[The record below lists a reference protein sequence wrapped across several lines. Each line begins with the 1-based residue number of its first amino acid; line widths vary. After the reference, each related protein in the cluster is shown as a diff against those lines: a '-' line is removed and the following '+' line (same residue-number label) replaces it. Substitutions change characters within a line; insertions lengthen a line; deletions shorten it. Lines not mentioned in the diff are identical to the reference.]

1 MSISDLFT
9 WRVLGAAVLL
19 TIAYKVFW
27 AESSRSQQYILPVHQ
42 PQQHQ
47 PVYQPPPPSQ
57 SYRPTPYTPLLQP
70 EQHRPV
76 SQPPPPPPA
85 PPSPP
90 GSHRSSPYT
99 PPVHQP
105 EQRRPVC
112 QPPPPSQ
119 SYRPP
124 SPHGSPKHEVSQP
137 PPPPPSPWGLSPLGS
152 HRSSPYTPPVHQPEQ
167 RQPVC
172 HPPPH
177 RPAPPSQSY
186 GPPSP
191 HGPPTHEDN
200 NQQDQPNEHHLV
212 LRVRANKEGDEMGRC
227 FREGREAYD
236 RGDRAAAKFLS
247 NQGKDHKRKM
257 EQLNKEASNFIYLE
271 NNRHREPGEIDLHGL
286 YVKEAVTYTDTAIQ
300 EAKLRGASEI
310 RLIVGKGTHSEGGE
324 AILRPKIKA
333 LMHKYQLVAEFD
345 RSNSGV
351 LVVEL
356 NGCPPTR
363 HGDRRR
369 KRRAGNVEV

>member
-57 SYRPTPYTPLLQP
+57 SYRPTPYTPLLQAGTNMRP
-70 EQHRPV
+70 RYLSQLPHSLHLRLRQDKPSIIHRNILPV
-76 SQPPPPPPA
+76 YISQK
-85 PPSPP
+85 
-90 GSHRSSPYT
+90 
-99 PPVHQP
+99 
-105 EQRRPVC
+105 QRRPTTITTWIAKTRGITATSTSSVSVG
-112 QPPPPSQ
+112 PVSVRKSSIITIYPS
-119 SYRPP
+119 
-124 SPHGSPKHEVSQP
+124 GSS
-137 PPPPPSPWGLSPLGS
+137 
-152 HRSSPYTPPVHQPEQ
+152 EQ
-167 RQPVC
+167 RQPVITTSSSTGASITKLWTTITTWTANT
-172 HPPPH
+172 
-177 RPAPPSQSY
+177 RGITASF
-186 GPPSP
+186 
-191 HGPPTHEDN
+191 TDN

-212 LRVRANKEGDEMGRC
+212 LR
-227 FREGREAYD
+227 AYD

-286 YVKEAVTYTDTAIQ
+286 CQRSYPYTDTAIQ

-333 LMHKYQLVAEFD
+333 LMHKYVGSQSLTARIPGFLLLSLMDAPRPATAIVAVSDEQAT
-345 RSNSGV
+345 S
-351 LVVEL
+351 
-356 NGCPPTR
+356 
-363 HGDRRR
+363 
-369 KRRAGNVEV
+369 